1 MRQPSGGKT
10 MREPS
15 GGGTMSKPSGGK
27 TMRKPSDGGT
37 MRKSS
42 GLPDNIGTA
51 KHMRRSF
58 EAKKKEER
66 RDNSETVKAYSI
78 QKKRLNENKA
88 STSSSN
94 TRGAD
99 NRAATIPECYTSA
112 PLAR

>member
-1 MRQPSGGKT
+1 MRKRSGLRGDYWSPDHTVDGNYLSHRMSPQRKRMRQPSGGKT

-51 KHMRRSF
+51 KHMRKSF

-78 QKKRLNENKA
+78 QKK
-88 STSSSN
+88 
-94 TRGAD
+94 D
-99 NRAATIPECYTSA
+99 
-112 PLAR
+112 